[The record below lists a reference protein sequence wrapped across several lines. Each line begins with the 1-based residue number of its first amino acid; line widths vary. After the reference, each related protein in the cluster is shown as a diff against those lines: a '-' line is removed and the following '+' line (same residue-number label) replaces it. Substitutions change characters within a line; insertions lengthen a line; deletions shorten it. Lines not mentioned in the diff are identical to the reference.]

1 MLMAQHIRLSLF
13 CLSLVLLN
21 CAAQLPA
28 SAQQPAA
35 STLISSEA
43 LASLGAP
50 PRMPS
55 SPANIIKGFI
65 AAENKFRQE
74 LNQYA
79 FKRDVVLQ
87 TIGANGEVT
96 GEYIRN
102 SQFVFDDQGARI
114 EKVLYHPKPTIKEMK
129 ITREDIQDLA
139 SAQLF
144 GLEITESG
152 SYEISFAG
160 SENLAGLETLVL
172 EVRPARTPD
181 PHKMHERFFSGRL
194 WIDPATFQI
203 KKIRGIALPAGKQR
217 FPVFETSREESIGA
231 LFFPTQTFADDFL
244 RFPERVVHYRI
255 RVRYYD
261 FKRFASRVRII
272 ELDDPNDTTHN

>member
-1 MLMAQHIRLSLF
+1 M
-13 CLSLVLLN
+13 
-21 CAAQLPA
+21 
-28 SAQQPAA
+28 
-35 STLISSEA
+35 
-43 LASLGAP
+43 P
-50 PRMPS
+50 P

-65 AAENKFRQE
+65 AAENHFRQE

-87 TIGANGEVT
+87 TIGAGGEVT

-102 SQFVFDDQGARI
+102 SQFVFDDRGERV
-114 EKVLYHPKPTIKEMK
+114 EKVLYHPKPTITEMK

-144 GLEITESG
+144 GLEIAESG

-160 SENLAGLETLVL
+160 TENLTGLETFVL

-181 PHKMHERFFSGRL
+181 PHRMRERFFSGRL

-217 FPVFETSREESIGA
+217 FPIFETRREEPIGA
-231 LFFPTQTFADDFL
+231 LLFPTETFADDFL
-244 RFPERVVHYRI
+244 HFPERVVHYRI
-255 RVRYYD
+255 RVRYHD
-261 FKRFASRVRII
+261 FKRFASRVRVI
-272 ELDDPNDTTHN
+272 ELDDANEAAHN